1 MVRDLTHEEQIIQA
15 IAQYQKDLLA
25 DLKADEK
32 VDESLRLKSKT
43 RKARQISEGILLSIR
58 RD

>member
-1 MVRDLTHEEQIIQA
+1 MGKQLTQEEEIIQA
-15 IAQYQKDLLA
+15 IANYQKDLLA
-25 DLKADEK
+25 DLRADEK
-32 VDESLRLKSKT
+32 VEESVRLKQKT

>member
-1 MVRDLTHEEQIIQA
+1 MKELTQKQKIEQAYSDALRDV
-15 IAQYQKDLLA
+15 LA
-25 DLKADEK
+25 DLQVDAKIDEY
-32 VDESLRLKSKT
+32 SRLKAKT

>member
-1 MVRDLTHEEQIIQA
+1 MVKLTQEEEIIQA
-15 IAQYQKDLLA
+15 IANYQKDLLA

-32 VDESLRLKSKT
+32 VEESVRLKAKT
-43 RKARQISEGILLSIR
+43 RKARQISEGILLAIR